1 MPLEE
6 NYYNKKMEKIFII
19 GHKKPDTD
27 SVVSSIALSYL
38 KNKLGYNTSPMVL
51 GNINNE
57 TNFVLKYFKTKT
69 PDYLNDVKLQ
79 LKDLN
84 YQKKFLIEQHQSI
97 EKAFLKMSEYAISSI
112 PVINNKNIFLG
123 TASMKDIAK
132 DLIGDDNTHLCTS
145 YTNIVNTIKGTPLLK
160 INQEIKGCIKIA
172 SYRSTTFKENVK
184 LDSDTILILGDRHS
198 VIEHAILSKIK
209 LIILTGNADIK
220 KEHLKLATKNK
231 INIIKTKYDTF
242 NTSRRIILANY
253 VSNITTSQKI
263 VCFNELENVHDFI
276 EIANKTKYSN
286 YPIINNKQE
295 CLGILRLAD
304 VNDKK
309 RKQVILVDHNE
320 LDQSVDGIN
329 EADIIEIIDHHKIGN
344 IGTMLPI
351 YFRNMP
357 VGSTS
362 TIIYNLF
369 KENNIEIPKNIA
381 GLMLAGIISDTL
393 LFASPTTT
401 TIDKIIAN
409 NLAKIAQINCETF
422 AKQMFLEGSSLKGK
436 TKEEIL
442 YSDFKNFTI
451 NNQKIGIGQ
460 INTFNI
466 NEINKHQKDY
476 LKLIENIAKNN
487 DYLIIALFAIDII
500 NKGSYIYFNNN
511 SKDILENSFNVT
523 NLTQGYYLKNCISR
537 KKQIIPVIMNTLE
550 KNSY

>member
-1 MPLEE
+1 
-6 NYYNKKMEKIFII
+6 MEKIFII

-84 YQKKFLIEQHQSI
+84 YQKNFLIEQHQSI

>member
-1 MPLEE
+1 
-6 NYYNKKMEKIFII
+6 MEKIFII